1 MDGILTVVPKQAKVV
16 RRIFSDYIGGKSSN
30 QIAKELTAEGHKTI
44 RGAGFDDQAVL
55 YILKNITYTGNLL
68 LQKTVTVDAISKKR
82 IRNKGQYIRYMAEE
96 THVAIIDM
104 ETFDKV
110 QALIKE
116 RNSRGCS
123 RFLGYDKGPDGK
135 PVINEEQAKIVRRIF
150 SEYISGKSSTEIV
163 RDLQKDGIPTPSGE
177 GRWCCSSSVLS
188 ILQNEKYKGDA
199 LIQKTYTES
208 YLTHKSVK
216 NKGELPS
223 YYIED
228 DHEAIVSKEVF
239 ELAQVI
245 RKSKK
250 KTTQYRKN
258 LFSQKLVCAECGGL
272 FTKSTWTST
281 KGTTIRAYT
290 DSESIIEPSPD

>member
-1 MDGILTVVPKQAKVV
+1 MAQEESRSISENCTWGIRKRMKNGRYT
-16 RRIFSDYIGGKSSN
+16 
-30 QIAKELTAEGHKTI
+30 IA
-44 RGAGFDDQAVL
+44 
-55 YILKNITYTGNLL
+55 
-68 LQKTVTVDAISKKR
+68 
-82 IRNKGQYIRYMAEE
+82 
-96 THVAIIDM
+96 
-104 ETFDKV
+104 
-110 QALIKE
+110 
-116 RNSRGCS
+116 CS

-163 RDLQKDGIPTPSGE
+163 RGLQKDGIPTPSGE
-177 GRWCCSSSVLS
+177 GRWCCSSVLS

-239 ELAQVI
+239 ELAQVV

-250 KTTQYRKN
+250 KTNQYRKN

-281 KGTTIRAYT
+281 KG
-290 DSESIIEPSPD
+290 DDDQSIYGFRVNHRTVP